1 MCIDVCFDMISSKIV
16 LYLLFPN
23 YYYTSTVSNN
33 FKLKNIFNYTITYIT
48 EYLVKF
54 CGII

>member
-33 FKLKNIFNYTITYIT
+33 FKLKNIFNYTTTYIT